1 MAEHRTAEKWMSLI
15 TECRQ
20 SGLTDMDW
28 CRANGI
34 SKSTFYKAVKRLRDK
49 ACVLPASVASSDT
62 CSDLTSSNKQDVVPI
77 SILPDDQA
85 HIPDVPPA
93 CHSPY
98 AMEINSGSLTVRI
111 SNDISPCMQTQTL
124 RILGGFL

>member
-1 MAEHRTAEKWMSLI
+1 MAEHRTAVQWMSLI

-49 ACVLPASVASSDT
+49 ACVIPASVASSDT
-62 CSDLTSSNKQDVVPI
+62 CVNLTSSNKQDVVPI
-77 SILPDDQA
+77 SI
-85 HIPDVPPA
+85 IPDEQPHIHDIPRA
-93 CHSPY
+93 FPSPY
-98 AMEINSGSLTVRI
+98 AMEINAGSLTVRI
-111 SNDISPCMQTQTL
+111 SNDISPGMLSQTL